1 MSRILVAEDEA
12 RIAAFISKGL
22 HAAGYAVVVA
32 EDGDAAFWRASSGEH
47 DLLVLD
53 LGLPGRDGLSVLH
66 DLRRNGVEIPIV
78 ILTARDGPGALAEGL
93 DAGADDFI
101 AKPFVFDELL
111 ARIRTRLRPGHQARR
126 TTLRYGDLEF
136 DIASRKVVRAGTP
149 VNLSAQEYR
158 VLETFLRHPGQ
169 VLSRQQLISH
179 AWGQDFDTG
188 SNVVD
193 VYVGYLRRKL
203 GPEVIATVRGFGY
216 RFEAGIEGSP
226 ADGAP

>member
-32 EDGDAAFWRASSGEH
+32 GDGDAAFWRASSGEH

-66 DLRRNGVEIPIV
+66 DLRRNGVEIPVV

-126 TTLRYGDLEF
+126 TTLRFGDLEF
-136 DIASRKVVRAGTP
+136 DVESRKVTRAGTP
-149 VNLSAQEYR
+149 INLSAQEYR

-203 GPEVIATVRGFGY
+203 GPEVITTVRGFGY
-216 RFEAGIEGSP
+216 RFEAGIGGSA